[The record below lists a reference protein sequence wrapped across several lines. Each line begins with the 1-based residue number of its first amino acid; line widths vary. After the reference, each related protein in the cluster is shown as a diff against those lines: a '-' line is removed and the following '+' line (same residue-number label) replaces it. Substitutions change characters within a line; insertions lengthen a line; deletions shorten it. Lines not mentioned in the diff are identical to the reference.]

1 MLIEAISISGFQS
14 QVKRFSDW
22 MFKIVSVGYFLNLP
36 PTINMDE
43 TQKHAEFSESR
54 KRIKYYDTT
63 YMNV

>member
-1 MLIEAISISGFQS
+1 
-14 QVKRFSDW
+14 